1 MSNQNKKDQLVME
14 VSRLRKENKK
24 LSEDNANLCEE
35 IKSKDIRI
43 SMFRVTEK
51 QVNLMEM
58 FCEKEREYGR
68 SMERKYEDLKLDFK
82 KRTVFMVA
90 QSIVIL
96 LLLTAVVLL

>member
-1 MSNQNKKDQLVME
+1 ME

-35 IKSKDIRI
+35 IKSKNIRI

-58 FCEKEREYGR
+58 FCEKEREYGS

-82 KRTVFMVA
+82 KRGAFMVA
-90 QSIVIL
+90 QFIVIGL
-96 LLLTAVVLL
+96 LLAGLISL